1 MGMLFEPVN
10 IGPLKLE
17 NRIVRA
23 ATYEKRAD
31 ENGFVTDS
39 LVDLYENLA
48 TGGAGLIIT
57 GCALV
62 HVSGRM
68 IPRMLCAH
76 SDIYTDGLRRLTDAV
91 HDIDGRIALQIAHGG
106 RQCSPRMLGGEE
118 ALAPSAIYD
127 PSTRS
132 TPRAMDDHEIWEMV
146 EAFADAAWRAQ
157 FAGFDAVELH
167 AAHGYLISSFLSPY
181 TNRRDDYWGGD
192 EERRFHFLE
201 EIIKAVTDSVG
212 WHFPLLVKMNAAD
225 MVPGGLEPEEAG
237 RIAQRLGPI
246 GVAAIEL
253 SGGMRESETPTI
265 RPGISKPEDE
275 AYFRAASWAFKQIAT
290 VPIIL
295 TGGMRS
301 RAVMEDVISSGA
313 CDMVGISRPLIR
325 EPLLPVLMRD
335 EGKEAADC
343 TSCNKCTRF
352 FKLKYVRCKEIPP
365 PPDVDEAKE
374 EKDAYR

>member
-1 MGMLFEPVN
+1 MTTLFEPVS
-10 IGPLKLE
+10 IGQLKLD
-17 NRIVRA
+17 NRIVRS

-31 ENGFVTDS
+31 ENGFITPS
-39 LVDLYENLA
+39 LIDLYETLA

-68 IPRMLCAH
+68 IPQMIGAH

-106 RQCSPRMLGGEE
+106 RQCSARMLGGEE
-118 ALAPSAIYD
+118 AMAPSAVYD
-127 PSTRS
+127 ASTRT
-132 TPRAMDDHEIWEMV
+132 TPRAMEDHEIWQMV

-157 FAGFDAVELH
+157 FAGFDGVQLH
-167 AAHGYLISSFLSPY
+167 AAHGYLISSFLSPF
-181 TNRRDDYWGGD
+181 TNQRDDYWGGD

-201 EIIKAVTDSVG
+201 EIVKAVTDTVG
-212 WHFPLLVKMNAAD
+212 WNFPLLVKMNVAD
-225 MVPGGLEPEEAG
+225 MMPGGLEPQEAG
-237 RIAQRLGPI
+237 RIAQRLGPL

-253 SGGMRESETPTI
+253 SGGMRESTPPTI
-265 RPGISKPEDE
+265 RPGIKSPEDE
-275 AYFRAASWAFKQIAT
+275 AYFRAASWAFKQAVS

-295 TGGMRS
+295 TGGMRT

-313 CDMVGISRPLIR
+313 ADMVGLSRPLIR
-325 EPLLPVLMRD
+325 EPLLPVQMRD
-335 EGKEAADC
+335 EGRLGAEC

-352 FKLKYVRCKEIPP
+352 FKMKHVRCREIPP
-365 PPDVDEAKE
+365 PPPDARDDE
-374 EKDAYR
+374 